1 MIRMARRL
9 VSAAFA
15 SAFLVFAVA
24 STAEP
29 RAADLTGKWQ
39 FTVTTPN
46 GSGTPTVTFQQK
58 GDSLTGHY
66 SSQLLGERDFNGKV
80 TGQKFTFTFGTE
92 VQGTSLTVKFD
103 GTVES
108 DGSVKGSVDFGGQLS
123 GTFVGKRS

>member
-1 MIRMARRL
+1 LLLFRRRSH
-9 VSAAFA
+9 V
-15 SAFLVFAVA
+15 
-24 STAEP
+24 P
-29 RAADLTGKWQ
+29 QDLTGKWQ

-66 SSQLLGERDFNGKV
+66 SSQMLGERDLNGKV
-80 TGQKFTFTFGTE
+80 TGQKFTFTFNTE

-108 DGSVKGSVDFGGQLS
+108 DGTVKGSIDFGGQLT
-123 GTFVGKRS
+123 GTFVGKRAS